1 MWSSTGNA
9 NSDYTSPGSVLDA
22 SFSNESCFSNSFDN
36 SVVVPGHVRLLLP
49 LEPIEPDW
57 DVLEDSANSF
67 KNSTSGGS
75 GNYRAIS
82 GLVSHVSNVLRCLS
96 NTGLILTQQR
106 FTLAREVIVNTELLV
121 GGNYLI
127 GPELFDELM
136 IYAARSDNLVNLPGV
151 TGGFLVDAMIEHLE
165 ERNVS
170 CGLLKPLSVDADELI
185 QGVLED
191 VPKWAKLAR
200 IGVDE
205 VVSIEMERWF
215 DLEAHLFG
223 VGSEIA
229 YEILWCLLGEL
240 AMDLF

>member
-36 SVVVPGHVRLLLP
+36 SVVVPGHARLLP
-49 LEPIEPDW
+49 LEPVEPDW

-67 KNSTSGGS
+67 KNSTSG
-75 GNYRAIS
+75 NYRAIA

-121 GGNYLI
+121 TQEKYLI

-136 IYAARSDNLVNLPGV
+136 IYAAARSDNLVNLPGV
-151 TGGFLVDAMIEHLE
+151 TGGFLVDAMVEHLE
-165 ERNVS
+165 ERNIS
-170 CGLLKPLSVDADELI
+170 CGLLKPLSVEADELI

-205 VVSIEMERWF
+205 VVSIEMEKWF